1 MEDTSCPVCTENYN
15 NSTLK
20 SVRCEY
26 GDCDFTICK
35 TCVRTYLLST
45 TSFPHCMQCKK
56 AWSEKFIVIS
66 LNRSFVTKEYKTHR
80 RTLLLDREI
89 SKLPE
94 TMAFVATKTAIKEAQ
109 NIADQYNEVV
119 RAKEKELMLELKI
132 MNNHLHGLRLNV
144 TALYTNKPTSEERRQ
159 FIMPCPVD
167 DCRGFLSSQH
177 KCGLCSIYSCV
188 HCNAVIGHNKD
199 DPHIC
204 NDDDV
209 KSTELIKKETKPC
222 PTCGTRIYKITGCD
236 QMWCTGCHKA
246 FSWKTGLVDTG
257 RIHNPHFYQYQRENA
272 ENGIAP
278 RVPGDGACNGLDL
291 YYAVN
296 HSIVRKL
303 PFEAVMPGNSI
314 PLKPLVIKLHRL
326 IQDISEVRIPVIR
339 DTIAG
344 LNNFENE
351 RYYYITKRWTKDEL
365 SNAVYR
371 GDSKHKENTELLH
384 IHELLSVTGIELFAR
399 LLRDDTTKEE
409 FYKTVVNS
417 IKEYNNL
424 VTYCNEQFKTISL
437 TYNHRVPFIN
447 TGFDLE
453 KVKHTFRPQIPKPL
467 KSKQGG
473 VVEEV
478 EVEVEVEVVTD
489 SEDEEQGLLYNLDN
503 TTNIAT

>member
-1 MEDTSCPVCTENYN
+1 M
-15 NSTLK
+15 
-20 SVRCEY
+20 
-26 GDCDFTICK
+26 
-35 TCVRTYLLST
+35 
-45 TSFPHCMQCKK
+45 
-56 AWSEKFIVIS
+56 
-66 LNRSFVTKEYKTHR
+66 
-80 RTLLLDREI
+80 
-89 SKLPE
+89 
-94 TMAFVATKTAIKEAQ
+94 
-109 NIADQYNEVV
+109 
-119 RAKEKELMLELKI
+119 
-132 MNNHLHGLRLNV
+132 
-144 TALYTNKPTSEERRQ
+144 
-159 FIMPCPVD
+159 
-167 DCRGFLSSQH
+167 
-177 KCGLCSIYSCV
+177 
-188 HCNAVIGHNKD
+188 
-199 DPHIC
+199 
-204 NDDDV
+204 
-209 KSTELIKKETKPC
+209 
-222 PTCGTRIYKITGCD
+222 
-236 QMWCTGCHKA
+236 
-246 FSWKTGLVDTG
+246 
-257 RIHNPHFYQYQRENA
+257 
-272 ENGIAP
+272 
-278 RVPGDGACNGLDL
+278 PGDGACNGLDL

-351 RYYYITKRWTKDEL
+351 RYYYIMKKWTKEEL

-384 IHELLSVTGIELFAR
+384 IYELLSVTGIELFAR
-399 LLRDDTTKEE
+399 LLRDDTAKEE

-417 IKEYNNL
+417 INEYNNL
-424 VTYCNEQFKTISL
+424 ATYCNEQFKTISL

-478 EVEVEVEVVTD
+478 EVEVVTD

-503 TTNIAT
+503 TTNIMA

>member
-1 MEDTSCPVCTENYN
+1 MEHASCPVCTENYN

-20 SVRCEY
+20 PVCCEY
-26 GDCDFTICK
+26 GDCNFTICK

-109 NIADQYNEVV
+109 KIADQYNEVV

-132 MNNHLHGLRLNV
+132 MNNHLHELRLNV
-144 TALYTNKPTSEERRQ
+144 TALYTNKPTPEERRQ

-246 FSWKTGLVDTG
+246 FSWKTGVVDTG

-272 ENGIAP
+272 ENGVAP

-303 PFEAVMPGNSI
+303 PFDAAMPGNSI

-351 RYYYITKRWTKDEL
+351 RYYYIMKKWTKEEL

-384 IHELLSVTGIELFAR
+384 IYELLSVTGIELFAR
-399 LLRDDTTKEE
+399 LLRDDTTKNE
-409 FYKTVVNS
+409 FHKTVINS
-417 IKEYNNL
+417 INEYNNL
-424 VTYCNEQFKTISL
+424 ATYCNEQFKTISL

-447 TGFDLE
+447 QGFDLE
-453 KVKHTFRPQIPKPL
+453 KVKHTFRPQISKPL
-467 KSKQGG
+467 KPKQGG
-473 VVEEV
+473 VVE

-503 TTNIAT
+503 TAIVIV

>member
-1 MEDTSCPVCTENYN
+1 MEHASCPVCTENYN

-20 SVRCEY
+20 PVSCEY
-26 GDCDFTICK
+26 GDCNFTICK

-66 LNRSFVTKEYKTHR
+66 LNRSFITKEYKTHR
-80 RTLLLDREI
+80 RTLLVDREI

-94 TMAFVATKTAIKEAQ
+94 TMAFVATKTAIKEAEK
-109 NIADQYNEVV
+109 IANAYQEVY
-119 RAKEKELMLELKI
+119 RAKEKELMTELKL
-132 MNNHLHGLRLNV
+132 MHNHLVQLRNDICVLH
-144 TALYTNKPTSEERRQ
+144 TNKPTAEERRQ

-177 KCGLCSIYSCV
+177 KCGLCNIYSCV
-188 HCNAVIGHNKD
+188 QCSAVIGHNKD

-204 NDDDV
+204 NTDDV

-246 FSWKTGLVDTG
+246 FSWKTGAIDNG

-314 PLKPLVIKLHRL
+314 PLKGLVIKLHRL
-326 IQDISEVRIPVIR
+326 VQDISEARIPLLRI
-339 DTIAG
+339 TIAN

-351 RYYYITKRWTKDEL
+351 RYLYIIQRWTKEEL

-384 IHELLSVTGIELFAR
+384 IYELLSVTGIELFAR
-399 LLRDDTTKEE
+399 LLREETSKEE

-424 VTYCNEQFKTISL
+424 VLYCNDQFKTISL
-437 TYNHRVPFIN
+437 TYNHRVPSIN
-447 TGFDLE
+447 QGFDLE
-453 KVKHTFRPQIPKPL
+453 KVKYTFRPQTTKP
-467 KSKQGG
+467 STPPQDSVINEEDYCGEDTDEGDGG
-473 VVEEV
+473 REGWVDIV
-478 EVEVEVEVVTD
+478 
-489 SEDEEQGLLYNLDN
+489 DN
-503 TTNIAT
+503 NDTIAA